1 MEEEAEKLKQMQS
14 EVDKQG
20 GTTPTSPGANAQLN
34 MSFEEKMEV
43 DGRSETRDTCA

>member
-14 EVDKQG
+14 EVDKNNVVG
-20 GTTPTSPGANAQLN
+20 SPAGANAALN

-43 DGRSETRDTCA
+43 DGR